1 MYNRASRI
9 VSALAIVATTAMAA
23 LAGNLFPARA
33 IGGTTATLDSSYGTN
48 GSVSVSFTGA
58 TVAIATQGLMQ
69 SDGKV
74 IIVGNVDSGTGGAN
88 VDWDIAL
95 TRLNTDGSL
104 DTSFGTGGKVVT
116 KPHTGAQ
123 KDDYVYTATLQSD
136 GKILAA
142 GAYTVTG
149 TNTDL
154 FLVRYNADGTL
165 DNTFGTSGWL
175 VSALSSKIDRV
186 YGIAVQSDGK
196 IVTTGITDSGGASAN
211 YDFFVA
217 RFSATGT
224 LDNTFGTSGRTITDT
239 GINADQSNALVIQP
253 DGKIVSGGTGSGGN
267 NNFTV
272 MRYNTNGTLDSTF
285 GFAGIMTQTLRFS
298 SEVSDLAIQSDGKII
313 AAGGVRDVSSS
324 INTEMLI
331 TRLNADGTLDNS
343 FGTGGNVIQGSA
355 TSSWDRAESVRVLSN
370 GKIAAAGY
378 TNNFSDNPWN
388 YDVELLRLNADGSAD
403 TTFGTGGGTGFLVLD
418 PGTGTANNSEAGYS
432 LLQQADGKFVVVG
445 YNGPTYMLTSS
456 FFALRE
462 QNLTTLPTTTTTTT
476 TTTTV
481 APPTTVPSSSGVQN
495 VTTTTAAKNTT
506 SSNTDVVGKLSVK
519 PITKSS
525 AKPGEQVTVSADGFT
540 ANETVNVLIG
550 SSSTRIGSTKAS
562 ATGKASVKV
571 RIPSSLSGTQRI
583 AMYAPVSGKGYQQ
596 TISVNSNLPTT
607 GTNSDSMS
615 LYAIALILCGVGFI
629 YRRKLTA

>member
-1 MYNRASRI
+1 MHRRTSRI
-9 VSALAIVATTAMAA
+9 LSAFVIAAAMASA
-23 LAGNLFPARA
+23 PVVGQLLPLRA
-33 IGGTTATLDSSYGTN
+33 VGGTTITLDSTYGTN
-48 GSVSVSFTGA
+48 GTASVSFTGA

-69 SDGKV
+69 PDGKV

-88 VDWDIAL
+88 VDWDVAL
-95 TRLNTDGSL
+95 SRLNNDGSL

-149 TNTDL
+149 SNTDL
-154 FLVRYNADGTL
+154 FLIRYNTDGTL
-165 DNTFGTSGWL
+165 DNTFGTGGWL
-175 VSALSSKIDRV
+175 TSALSAKIDRV

-196 IVTTGITDSGGASAN
+196 IITTGVTDSGGASAN

-224 LDNTFGTSGRTITDT
+224 LDNTFGTSGKTITDM
-239 GINADQSNALVIQP
+239 GINADQSSAVVIQP
-253 DGKIVSGGTGSGGN
+253 DGKIVSGGTGSAGN

-272 MRYNTNGTLDSTF
+272 VRYNTNGTIDSSF
-285 GFAGIMTQTLRFS
+285 GASGIMTQTLRFS
-298 SEVSDLAIQSDGKII
+298 SEISDLALQSDGKII
-313 AAGGVRDVSSS
+313 AAGNVRDVSSS

-331 TRLNADGTLDNS
+331 TRLNTDGTLDTS

-355 TSSWDRAESVRVLSN
+355 ASSWDRAESVRVLAD

-388 YDVELLRLNADGSAD
+388 YDVELLRLNADGTPD
-403 TTFGTGGGTGFLVLD
+403 TTFGTGGGTGLIVLD
-418 PGTGTANNSEAGYS
+418 PGAGTANNSEAGYS

-445 YNGPTYMLTSS
+445 YNGPTFMLTSS

-462 QNLTTLPTTTTTTT
+462 QNLTSLPTTTTTSTT
-476 TTTTV
+476 TTTTT
-481 APPTTVPSSSGVQN
+481 TTVPSSSGVQN
-495 VTTTTAAKNTT
+495 ATTTTVAKNTT

-519 PITKSS
+519 SITQNS
-525 AKPGEQVTVSADGFT
+525 AKPGEQVTVT
-540 ANETVNVLIG
+540 ANGFKANESVNVLIG
-550 SSSTRIGSTKAS
+550 SNSKKIGSTKANAS
-562 ATGKASVKV
+562 GKATAKV
-571 RIPSSLSGTQRI
+571 RIPTSLSGTQTI
-583 AMYAPVSGKGYQQ
+583 AMYAPTSGIGYKQSI
-596 TISVNSNLPTT
+596 TVNGTLPTT
-607 GTNSDSMS
+607 GSNSEAIA
-615 LYAIALILCGVGFI
+615 LYAIAFILCGVAFI
-629 YRRKLTA
+629 SRRKLTA